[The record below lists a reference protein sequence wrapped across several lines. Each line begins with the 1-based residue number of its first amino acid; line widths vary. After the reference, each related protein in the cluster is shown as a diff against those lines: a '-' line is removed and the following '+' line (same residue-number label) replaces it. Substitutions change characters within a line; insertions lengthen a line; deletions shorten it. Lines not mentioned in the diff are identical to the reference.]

1 MLLILILADYK
12 FLMYQRDALYYIAC
26 ITIETKKYLISKL
39 IKIYNK

>member
-26 ITIETKKYLISKL
+26 ITIETKKISNIETYKN
-39 IKIYNK
+39 I